1 MGTPADT
8 RAQRVSTT
16 LTFTNVAAAES
27 ARQAIVFQDAT
38 APDAGW
44 SLDGWNLERDG
55 GTAGS
60 VVSTLRFYTISA
72 AGSMFHMNTATLAAN
87 DEAAGEYGIG
97 KSMDLADFVAPYVSI
112 ENDTGTDQD
121 YKLTVWLRSRRVV

>member
-16 LTFTNVAAAES
+16 LTFTNVAASES

-44 SLDGWNLERDG
+44 SLTV
-55 GTAGS
+55 GTSSAMGARPARS
-60 VVSTLRFYTISA
+60 SRPCVSTRSA
-72 AGSMFHMNTATLAAN
+72 PPARCST
-87 DEAAGEYGIG
+87 
-97 KSMDLADFVAPYVSI
+97 
-112 ENDTGTDQD
+112 
-121 YKLTVWLRSRRVV
+121 

>member
-16 LTFTNVAAAES
+16 LTFTNVAASES
-27 ARQAIVFQDAT
+27 ARQAIVFQDST

-60 VVSTLRFYTISA
+60 VVSTLRFYTKSA

-87 DEAAGEYGIG
+87 DEAAGEYRIG

-121 YKLTVWLRSRRVV
+121 YKLTIWLRSRRVV